1 MRFVWPPLSDA
12 LETRRKKI
20 AEGLAAAERGQNEQR
35 LAEERAKE
43 VIKQAKQQAAEII
56 AAAQKRS
63 NDMVE
68 ESKTTAREEGERIK
82 EAAHADIEQEVNRAR
97 EQLRKKL
104 ATLVVQGAEQIL
116 AKEIDAK
123 VAWRS
128 PERSRQEAV
137 RRPHVRHDAG
147 RPTLRPRSLRSG
159 AGTGYPSVLG
169 RRTGPAGCHCG

>member
-1 MRFVWPPLSDA
+1 MNINLTIIGQLLAFSVFVWFTMRFVWPPLSDA

-43 VIKQAKQQAAEII
+43 VIKQAKQQATEII

-97 EQLRKKL
+97 EELRRQLAR
-104 ATLVVQGAEQIL
+104 LVVQGAEQIL

-123 VAWRS
+123 VHGDLLKDLAK
-128 PERSRQEAV
+128 
-137 RRPHVRHDAG
+137 
-147 RPTLRPRSLRSG
+147 SL
-159 AGTGYPSVLG
+159 
-169 RRTGPAGCHCG
+169 

>member
-1 MRFVWPPLSDA
+1 MNINLTIIGQLLAFSVFVWFTMRFVWPPLSDA

-123 VAWRS
+123 AHGDLLKDLAKR
-128 PERSRQEAV
+128 
-137 RRPHVRHDAG
+137 
-147 RPTLRPRSLRSG
+147 L
-159 AGTGYPSVLG
+159 
-169 RRTGPAGCHCG
+169 

>member
-1 MRFVWPPLSDA
+1 MNINLTIIGQLLAFSVFVWFTMRFVWPPLSDA

-35 LAEERAKE
+35 LAEERAKD
-43 VIKQAKQQAAEII
+43 VIKQAKQQAAEIV

-97 EQLRKKL
+97 EQLRKQL
-104 ATLVVQGAEQIL
+104 AKLVVQGAEQIL

-123 VAWRS
+123 AHGDLLKDLAKR
-128 PERSRQEAV
+128 
-137 RRPHVRHDAG
+137 
-147 RPTLRPRSLRSG
+147 L
-159 AGTGYPSVLG
+159 
-169 RRTGPAGCHCG
+169 

>member
-1 MRFVWPPLSDA
+1 MNINLTIIGQLLAFSVFVWFTMRFVWPPLSDA

-97 EQLRKKL
+97 EELRKQL
-104 ATLVVQGAEQIL
+104 ARLVVQGAEQIL

-123 VAWRS
+123 AHGDLLKDL
-128 PERSRQEAV
+128 AK
-137 RRPHVRHDAG
+137 
-147 RPTLRPRSLRSG
+147 SL
-159 AGTGYPSVLG
+159 
-169 RRTGPAGCHCG
+169 